1 MQPFLQL
8 ERENHIIIAR
18 MNRPE
23 SRNALTSPEYI
34 QEFVDLC
41 AEIRRDRSIK
51 VLVLTGNG
59 SAFCAGGNVKDM
71 RDRSGI
77 FEGSPVEL
85 RNQYRD
91 GIQRIPLCV
100 YELDIP
106 VVAAINGAAVG
117 AGLDLA
123 CMCDVRIAADKASF
137 AESFIKL
144 GLVPGDGG
152 AWLLPRVIGM
162 PRASLMSLTGDAIN
176 SAKALEWG
184 LITES
189 VSAEDLME
197 TAMNVARSMAANPA
211 HALRLTKRLLR
222 EGEHMRLSSLLEM
235 SAAYQA
241 LAHTTEDHG
250 EAVNAFLERRTPQ
263 FTGN

>member
-1 MQPFLQL
+1 M
-8 ERENHIIIAR
+8 
-18 MNRPE
+18 
-23 SRNALTSPEYI
+23 
-34 QEFVDLC
+34 
-41 AEIRRDRSIK
+41 
-51 VLVLTGNG
+51 
-59 SAFCAGGNVKDM
+59 
-71 RDRSGI
+71 
-77 FEGSPVEL
+77 
-85 RNQYRD
+85 
-91 GIQRIPLCV
+91 
-100 YELDIP
+100 
-106 VVAAINGAAVG
+106 
-117 AGLDLA
+117 
-123 CMCDVRIAADKASF
+123 
-137 AESFIKL
+137 

-176 SAKALEWG
+176 SAKALAWG

-189 VSAEDLME
+189 VPAEDLME
-197 TAMNVARSMAANPA
+197 TAMSVARSMAANPA

-250 EAVNAFLERRTPQ
+250 EAVNAFLERRAPQ

>member
-1 MQPFLQL
+1 
-8 ERENHIIIAR
+8 
-18 MNRPE
+18 
-23 SRNALTSPEYI
+23 
-34 QEFVDLC
+34 
-41 AEIRRDRSIK
+41 
-51 VLVLTGNG
+51 
-59 SAFCAGGNVKDM
+59 M

-123 CMCDVRIAADKASF
+123 CMCDVRIAAEKASF

-152 AWLLPRVIGM
+152 AWQ
-162 PRASLMSLTGDAIN
+162 
-176 SAKALEWG
+176 E
-184 LITES
+184 
-189 VSAEDLME
+189 
-197 TAMNVARSMAANPA
+197 RS
-211 HALRLTKRLLR
+211 R
-222 EGEHMRLSSLLEM
+222 S
-235 SAAYQA
+235 A
-241 LAHTTEDHG
+241 LARPIGSFSDYQYSP
-250 EAVNAFLERRTPQ
+250 AQSP
-263 FTGN
+263 TGGQSSTCLLYTSDAADE